1 MFKTSLLFGSVRLD
15 IFLKRVLE
23 LGERSCGPVKGRD
36 IKLMDGLGSGGGK
49 RAKETAVESSL
60 KGKNRHLGRTRARVD
75 HGRGDFLLRKGSVVA
90 TLLGTLVHKSSL
102 VGSLVGTRAREI
114 GPDLVKTR
122 RSTSQQTLGKDVSV
136 VRRRE
141 VTQSR
146 SVDNGIDVL
155 VRLGSLDQS
164 GVIVTK
170 RDRGNLGVDIE
181 ESVSV
186 NVNNVITIGLVVVGN
201 IVSSTGVKNLGK
213 LFNCLLVFG
222 AGELSLNNGDS
233 RLVGVVCLGQRGEA
247 AGGADRSGDASSE
260 SSGPS
265 QAQHG
270 YVEFKKETKET

>member
-1 MFKTSLLFGSVRLD
+1 
-15 IFLKRVLE
+15 
-23 LGERSCGPVKGRD
+23 
-36 IKLMDGLGSGGGK
+36 MDGLGSGGGK
-49 RAKETAVESSL
+49 RAKETTVESSL

-181 ESVSV
+181 VSVSV
-186 NVNNVITIGLVVVGN
+186 NVNNVITIGLVVVSN

-233 RLVGVVCLGQRGEA
+233 RLVGVVFLGQRGEA

-265 QAQHG
+265 QAQHDD
-270 YVEFKKETKET
+270 VEFKKETKET